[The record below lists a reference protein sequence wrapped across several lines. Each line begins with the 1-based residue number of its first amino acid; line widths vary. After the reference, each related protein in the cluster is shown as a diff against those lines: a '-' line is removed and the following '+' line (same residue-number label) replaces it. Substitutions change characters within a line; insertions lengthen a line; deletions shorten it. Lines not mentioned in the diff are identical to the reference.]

1 MNRTTMKLINTF
13 ASELP
18 WACES
23 VTPQPLRQA
32 RLLHLNRTLL
42 AELGLAGV
50 SEADWL
56 ACCGEGGLL
65 PGMQPVAQVYAGHQF
80 GGYSPRLGDGRALL
94 LGEQLA
100 PDGQRWD
107 LHLKGAGKTPFSR
120 FGDGRAVLRSS
131 IREYLASEALHALGI
146 PTTRALVLVGSEEL
160 VYREQVE
167 TGATVLRTAPSHL
180 RFGHIEYFA
189 WNGQGERIPLLI
201 DYLLRHHFPDLANG
215 AELFAEVVRRTARLI
230 AKWQAAGFCH
240 GVMNTDNMSLLGLTL
255 DYGPYGFID
264 AYVPDFVCNHSDP
277 AGRYALDQQPAVG
290 YWNLQKLAQALAGH
304 VDGDALAAALAQYEQ
319 QLMLHYSELMRA
331 KLGLAEWEE
340 EDPALF
346 RELFRLLAAHK
357 VDYHLFLRRLGEVT
371 QEGAWPASLLALL
384 PDPSLWQAWLTR
396 YRARLAREGSEDAV
410 RKAQMDAI
418 NPKYVLR
425 NALAQQ
431 VIEAADA
438 GDMRPF
444 ERLFT
449 ALQRPYDEQPEYDD
463 LATPVPAWY
472 CSGELSCSS

>member
-1 MNRTTMKLINTF
+1 MKLINTF
-13 ASELP
+13 ATELP

-23 VTPQPLRQA
+23 VAPQPLQQP
-32 RLLHLNRTLL
+32 RLLHLNRALL
-42 AELGLAGV
+42 DELGLGGV
-50 SEADWL
+50 SEADWI
-56 ACCGEGGLL
+56 ACCGEGKVL

-100 PDGQRWD
+100 PNGQRWD

-146 PTTRALVLVGSEEL
+146 PTTRALVLVGSQEP

-180 RFGHIEYFA
+180 RFGHLEYFA
-189 WNGQGERIPLLI
+189 WSGQGEKIPPLI
-201 DYLLRHHFPDLANG
+201 DYLLRHHFPGLESG

-230 AKWQAAGFCH
+230 AKWQATGFCH

-331 KLGLAEWEE
+331 KLGLAVWQED
-340 EDPALF
+340 DPALF

-371 QEGAWPASLLALL
+371 GEGVWPASLLALL
-384 PDPSLWQAWLTR
+384 PEPLIWQKWLER
-396 YRARLAREGSEDAV
+396 YRARLVHEESEDAV
-410 RKAQMDAI
+410 RKAQMDAT

-431 VIEAADA
+431 VIDAADA

-449 ALQRPYDEQPEYDD
+449 ALQRPYDEQPEYED
-463 LATPVPAWY
+463 LATPAPAWY
-472 CSGELSCSS
+472 CGGELSCSS

>member
-1 MNRTTMKLINTF
+1 MKLINTF
-13 ASELP
+13 ATELS
-18 WACES
+18 WACEP
-23 VTPQPLRQA
+23 VAPQPLREP
-32 RLLHLNRTLL
+32 RLLHLNQGLL
-42 AELGLAGV
+42 RELGLDGIG
-50 SEADWL
+50 EADWL
-56 ACCGEGGLL
+56 ACCGLGQPL

-131 IREYLASEALHALGI
+131 IREYLASEAPHALGI
-146 PTTRALVLVGSEEL
+146 ATTGAVVLVGSDEP

-167 TGATVLRTAPSHL
+167 SGATVLRTAPSHL
-180 RFGHIEYFA
+180 RFGHFEYFA
-189 WNGQGERIPLLI
+189 WSGQGEKIPALI
-201 DYLLRHHFPDLANG
+201 NYLLRHHFPELESG

-277 AGRYALDQQPAVG
+277 GGRYALDQQPAVG
-290 YWNLQKLAQALAGH
+290 YWNLQKLAQALAEQ
-304 VDGDALAAALAQYEQ
+304 VDGDALAAALAQYEH

-331 KLGLAEWEE
+331 RLGLETWED

-346 RELFRLLAAHK
+346 RQLFQLLAAHR
-357 VDYHLFLRRLGEVT
+357 VDYHLFLRRLGELTT
-371 QEGAWPASLLALL
+371 QGEWPASLLALL
-384 PDPSLWQAWLTR
+384 PDPAAWQEWLET
-396 YRARLAREGSEDAV
+396 YRARLVREGSQDAARKVRMDAV
-410 RKAQMDAI
+410 

-431 VIEAADA
+431 VIDAAKTGNMA
-438 GDMRPF
+438 PF
-444 ERLFT
+444 ERLFA
-449 ALQRPYDEQPEYDD
+449 ALQRPYDEQPEYED
-463 LATPVPAWY
+463 LATPVPQWY
-472 CSGELSCSS
+472 CGGELSCSS

>member
-1 MNRTTMKLINTF
+1 MKLINTF
-13 ASELP
+13 ATELP

-23 VTPQPLRQA
+23 VAPQSLQQP
-32 RLLHLNRTLL
+32 RLLHLNRALL
-42 AELGLAGV
+42 AELGLGDV
-50 SEADWL
+50 SEPDWI
-56 ACCGEGGLL
+56 ACCGEGKVL

-100 PDGQRWD
+100 PDGCRWD

-146 PTTRALVLVGSEEL
+146 PTTRALVLVGSSEP

-167 TGATVLRTAPSHL
+167 MGATVLRTAPSHL

-189 WNGQGERIPLLI
+189 WSGQGEKIPPLI
-201 DYLLRHHFPDLANG
+201 DYLLRHHFPELENG

-331 KLGLAEWEE
+331 KLGLAVWEE
-340 EDPALF
+340 DDPALF
-346 RELFRLLAAHK
+346 RELFRLLAANK
-357 VDYHLFLRRLGEVT
+357 VDYHLFLRRLGGVT

-384 PDPSLWQAWLTR
+384 PDPRGWQAWLER
-396 YRARLAREGSEDAV
+396 YRARLMREGSEDDV
-410 RKAQMDAI
+410 RKAQMDTI

-425 NALAQQ
+425 NALAQR
-431 VIEAADA
+431 VIDAAEA
-438 GDMRPF
+438 GDMQPF
-444 ERLFT
+444 ERLFA
-449 ALQRPYDEQPEYDD
+449 ALLRPYDEQPEYEA
-463 LATPVPAWY
+463 LATSVPAWY
-472 CSGELSCSS
+472 CGGELSCSS

>member
-1 MNRTTMKLINTF
+1 MKLINTF
-13 ASELP
+13 ATELP

-23 VTPQPLRQA
+23 VVPQPLQQP
-32 RLLHLNRTLL
+32 RLLHLNRALL
-42 AELGLAGV
+42 AELGLGGV
-50 SEADWL
+50 SEPDWI
-56 ACCGEGGLL
+56 ACCGEGKLL
-65 PGMQPVAQVYAGHQF
+65 PDMQPVAQVYAGHQF

-94 LGEQLA
+94 LGELHA
-100 PDGQRWD
+100 PDGSRWD

-146 PTTRALVLVGSEEL
+146 PTTRALVLVGSQEP

-189 WNGQGERIPLLI
+189 WSGQGEKIPQLI
-201 DYLLRHHFPDLANG
+201 DYLLRHHFPEQENG

-331 KLGLAEWEE
+331 KLGLAVWEE
-340 EDPALF
+340 DDPALF
-346 RELFRLLAAHK
+346 RELFRLLAVHK

-371 QEGAWPASLLALL
+371 QKGAWPAYLLALL
-384 PDPSLWQAWLTR
+384 PDPRGWQAWLER
-396 YRARLAREGSEDAV
+396 YRARLVREGSEDAV

-431 VIEAADA
+431 VIDAADA

-444 ERLFT
+444 ERLFA
-449 ALQRPYDEQPEYDD
+449 ALQRPYDEQPEYEA

-472 CSGELSCSS
+472 CGGELSCSS

>member
-1 MNRTTMKLINTF
+1 MKLINTF
-13 ASELP
+13 ATELP
-18 WACES
+18 WACEP
-23 VTPQPLRQA
+23 VVPQPLQQP
-32 RLLHLNRTLL
+32 RLLHLNRALL
-42 AELGLAGV
+42 NELGLGGV
-50 SEADWL
+50 SEADWI
-56 ACCGEGGLL
+56 ACCGEGKVL

-100 PDGQRWD
+100 PDGLCWD

-146 PTTRALVLVGSEEL
+146 PTTRALVLVGSQEP

-189 WNGQGERIPLLI
+189 WSGQGEKIPLLI
-201 DYLLRHHFPDLANG
+201 DYLLRHHFPELENC

-277 AGRYALDQQPAVG
+277 AGRYALDQQPVVG

-331 KLGLAEWEE
+331 KLGLAVWEE
-340 EDPALF
+340 DDPALF
-346 RELFRLLAAHK
+346 RELFRLLAANK

-384 PDPSLWQAWLTR
+384 PEPVGWQAWLER
-396 YRARLAREGSEDAV
+396 YRARLMREGSEDAV

-431 VIEAADA
+431 VIDAADT
-438 GDMRPF
+438 GDMQPF
-444 ERLFT
+444 ERLFA
-449 ALQRPYDEQPEYDD
+449 ALQRPYDEQPEYED
-463 LATPVPAWY
+463 LATPTPAWY
-472 CSGELSCSS
+472 CGGELSCSS

>member
-1 MNRTTMKLINTF
+1 MKLINTF
-13 ASELP
+13 ATELP

-23 VTPQPLRQA
+23 VAPQPLQQP
-32 RLLHLNRTLL
+32 RLLHLNRALL
-42 AELGLAGV
+42 AELGLGGV
-50 SEADWL
+50 SEADWI
-56 ACCGEGGLL
+56 ACCGEGKVL

-94 LGEQLA
+94 LGEQHA
-100 PDGQRWD
+100 PDGSRWD

-146 PTTRALVLVGSEEL
+146 PTTQALVLVGSSEP

-189 WNGQGERIPLLI
+189 WSGQGEKIPPLI
-201 DYLLRHHFPDLANG
+201 EYLLRHHFPELENG

-331 KLGLAEWEE
+331 KLGLAVWEE
-340 EDPALF
+340 DDPALF
-346 RELFRLLAAHK
+346 RELFRLLAANK

-371 QEGAWPASLLALL
+371 QEGAWPAYLLALL
-384 PDPSLWQAWLTR
+384 PDPRGWQAWLER
-396 YRARLAREGSEDAV
+396 YRARLVREGSEDAV

-431 VIEAADA
+431 AIDVAEA
-438 GDMRPF
+438 GDMQPF
-444 ERLFT
+444 ERLFA
-449 ALQRPYDEQPEYDD
+449 ALQRPYDEQPEYED
-463 LATPVPAWY
+463 LATPAPAWY
-472 CSGELSCSS
+472 YGGELSCSS

>member
-1 MNRTTMKLINTF
+1 MKLINTF
-13 ASELP
+13 ATELP

-23 VTPQPLRQA
+23 VAPQPLREP
-32 RLLHLNRTLL
+32 RLLHLNQGLL
-42 AELGLAGV
+42 RELGLDGV
-50 SEADWL
+50 GEADWL
-56 ACCGEGGLL
+56 ACCGLGQPL

-94 LGEQLA
+94 LGEQQA

-146 PTTRALVLVGSEEL
+146 PTTRALVLVGSDEP

-167 TGATVLRTAPSHL
+167 SGATVLRTAPSHL
-180 RFGHIEYFA
+180 RFGHFEYFA
-189 WNGQGERIPLLI
+189 WSGQGEKIPALI
-201 DYLLRHHFPDLANG
+201 DYALRHHFPELESG

-277 AGRYALDQQPAVG
+277 GGRYALDQQPAVG
-290 YWNLQKLAQALAGH
+290 YWNLQKLAQALTDQ
-304 VDGDALAAALAQYEQ
+304 VDGEALAAALAQYEH

-331 KLGLAEWEE
+331 RLGLEIWED
-340 EDPALF
+340 EDPTLF
-346 RELFRLLAAHK
+346 RQLFQLLAAHR
-357 VDYHLFLRRLGEVT
+357 VDYHLFLRRLGELT
-371 QEGAWPASLLALL
+371 SQGEWPASLLALL
-384 PDPSLWQAWLTR
+384 PDPAPWQEWLDA
-396 YRARLAREGSEDAV
+396 YRARLAREGSQDAARKARMDAV
-410 RKAQMDAI
+410 

-431 VIEAADA
+431 VIDAAETGNMA
-438 GDMRPF
+438 PF
-444 ERLFT
+444 ERLF
-449 ALQRPYDEQPEYDD
+449 AVLQHPYDEQPEYED
-463 LATPVPAWY
+463 LATPVPQWY
-472 CSGELSCSS
+472 CGGELSCSS

>member
-1 MNRTTMKLINTF
+1 MKLINTF

-18 WACES
+18 WACEP
-23 VTPQPLRQA
+23 VVPQPLQQP

-42 AELGLAGV
+42 DELGLGGV
-50 SEADWL
+50 SEADWI
-56 ACCGEGGLL
+56 ACCGEGKVL

-131 IREYLASEALHALGI
+131 IREYLASEVLHALGI
-146 PTTRALVLVGSEEL
+146 PTTRALVLVGSQEP

-189 WNGQGERIPLLI
+189 WSGQGEKIPPLI
-201 DYLLRHHFPDLANG
+201 DYLLRHHFPELESG

-331 KLGLAEWEE
+331 KLGLAVWEE
-340 EDPALF
+340 DDPALF

-371 QEGAWPASLLALL
+371 QEGSWPASLLALL
-384 PDPSLWQAWLTR
+384 SEPGVWQEWLER
-396 YRARLAREGSEDAV
+396 YRARLMREGSEDAV

-431 VIEAADA
+431 VIDAAGA
-438 GDMRPF
+438 GDMQPF
-444 ERLFT
+444 ERLFA
-449 ALQRPYDEQPEYDD
+449 ALQHPYDEQPEYED
-463 LATPVPAWY
+463 LATPTPAWY
-472 CSGELSCSS
+472 CGGELSCSS

>member
-1 MNRTTMKLINTF
+1 MKLINTF
-13 ASELP
+13 ATELP

-23 VTPQPLRQA
+23 VAPQPLQQP
-32 RLLHLNRTLL
+32 RLLHLNRALL
-42 AELGLAGV
+42 AELGLGGV
-50 SEADWL
+50 SEADWI
-56 ACCGEGGLL
+56 ACCGEGKVL

-94 LGEQLA
+94 LGEQHA
-100 PDGQRWD
+100 PDGSRWD

-146 PTTRALVLVGSEEL
+146 PTTQALVLVGSSEP

-189 WNGQGERIPLLI
+189 WSGQGEKIPPLI
-201 DYLLRHHFPDLANG
+201 EYLLRHHFPELENG

-331 KLGLAEWEE
+331 KLGLAVWEE
-340 EDPALF
+340 DDPALF
-346 RELFRLLAAHK
+346 RELFRLLAANK

-371 QEGAWPASLLALL
+371 QEGAWPAYLLALL
-384 PDPSLWQAWLTR
+384 PDPRGWQAWLER
-396 YRARLAREGSEDAV
+396 YRARLVREGSEDAV

-431 VIEAADA
+431 AIDAAEA
-438 GDMRPF
+438 GDMQPF
-444 ERLFT
+444 ERLFA
-449 ALQRPYDEQPEYDD
+449 ALQRPYDEQPEYED
-463 LATPVPAWY
+463 LATPAPAWY
-472 CSGELSCSS
+472 YGGELSCSS

>member
-1 MNRTTMKLINTF
+1 MKLINTF
-13 ASELP
+13 ATELP
-18 WACES
+18 WACEP
-23 VTPQPLRQA
+23 VAPQPLQQP
-32 RLLHLNRTLL
+32 RLLHLNRALL
-42 AELGLAGV
+42 DELGLGGV
-50 SEADWL
+50 SEPDWI
-56 ACCGEGGLL
+56 ACCGEGKVL

-146 PTTRALVLVGSEEL
+146 PTTRALVLVGSREP

-167 TGATVLRTAPSHL
+167 MGATVLRTAPSHL

-189 WNGQGERIPLLI
+189 WSGQGEKIPPLI
-201 DYLLRHHFPDLANG
+201 DYLLRHHFPTLESG

-277 AGRYALDQQPAVG
+277 TGRYALDQQPAVG

-304 VDGDALAAALAQYEQ
+304 VDGDALAASLAQYEQ

-331 KLGLAEWEE
+331 KLGLAQWQDD
-340 EDPALF
+340 DPALF

-371 QEGAWPASLLALL
+371 GEGEWPASLLALL
-384 PDPSLWQAWLTR
+384 PKPRGWQAWLER
-396 YRARLAREGSEDAV
+396 YRARLVREASDDEV
-410 RKAQMDAI
+410 RKGQMNAI
-418 NPKYVLR
+418 NPKYLLR

-431 VIEAADA
+431 VIDAAEA
-438 GDMRPF
+438 GDMQPF

-449 ALQRPYDEQPEYDD
+449 ALRHPYDDQPEYED
-463 LATPVPAWY
+463 LATPAPGWY
-472 CSGELSCSS
+472 CGGELSCSS

>member
-1 MNRTTMKLINTF
+1 MKLINTF
-13 ASELP
+13 ATELP
-18 WACES
+18 WACEP
-23 VTPQPLRQA
+23 VAPQPLREP
-32 RLLHLNRTLL
+32 RLLHLNQGLL
-42 AELGLAGV
+42 RELGLEGV
-50 SEADWL
+50 AEADWL
-56 ACCGEGGLL
+56 ACCGQGQPL

-146 PTTRALVLVGSEEL
+146 PTTRALVLVGSDEP

-167 TGATVLRTAPSHL
+167 SGATVLRTAPSHL
-180 RFGHIEYFA
+180 RFGHFEYFA
-189 WNGQGERIPLLI
+189 WSGQGEKIPALI
-201 DYLLRHHFPDLANG
+201 DYALRHHFPELANG
-215 AELFAEVVRRTARLI
+215 AELFTEVVRRTARLI

-264 AYVPDFVCNHSDP
+264 AYVPDFVCNHSDSG
-277 AGRYALDQQPAVG
+277 GRYALDQQPAVG
-290 YWNLQKLAQALAGH
+290 YWNLQRLAQALADQ
-304 VDGDALAAALAQYEQ
+304 VDGDALAAALAQYEH

-331 KLGLAEWEE
+331 RLGLETWED

-346 RELFRLLAAHK
+346 RQLFQLLAEHR
-357 VDYHLFLRRLGEVT
+357 VDYHLFLRRLGELT
-371 QEGAWPASLLALL
+371 SQGGWPASLLALL
-384 PDPSLWQAWLTR
+384 PDPACWQEWLDA
-396 YRARLAREGSEDAV
+396 YRQRLIREGSKDGARKARMDAV
-410 RKAQMDAI
+410 

-431 VIEAADA
+431 VIDAAETGNMA
-438 GDMRPF
+438 PF
-444 ERLFT
+444 ERLFA
-449 ALQRPYDEQPEYDD
+449 ALQHPFDEQPEYED
-463 LATPVPAWY
+463 LATPVPHWY
-472 CSGELSCSS
+472 CGGELSCSS

>member
-1 MNRTTMKLINTF
+1 MKLINTF
-13 ASELP
+13 ATELP
-18 WACES
+18 WACEP
-23 VTPQPLRQA
+23 VVPQPLQQP

-42 AELGLAGV
+42 DELGLGGV
-50 SEADWL
+50 SEADWI
-56 ACCGEGGLL
+56 ACCGEGKVL

-94 LGEQLA
+94 LGEQQA

-146 PTTRALVLVGSEEL
+146 PTTRALVLVGSQEP

-189 WNGQGERIPLLI
+189 WSGQGEKIPPLI
-201 DYLLRHHFPDLANG
+201 DYLLRHHFPELESG

-304 VDGDALAAALAQYEQ
+304 VDSDALAAALAQYEQ
-319 QLMLHYSELMRA
+319 HLMLHYSELMRA
-331 KLGLAEWEE
+331 KLGLAVWEE
-340 EDPALF
+340 DDPALF

-371 QEGAWPASLLALL
+371 QEGGWPASLLALL
-384 PDPSLWQAWLTR
+384 SEPGVWQAWLER
-396 YRARLAREGSEDAV
+396 YRARLMREGSEDAV

-431 VIEAADA
+431 VIDAADA
-438 GDMRPF
+438 GDMQPF
-444 ERLFT
+444 ERLFA
-449 ALQRPYDEQPEYDD
+449 ALQHPYDEQPEYED
-463 LATPVPAWY
+463 LATPTPAWY
-472 CSGELSCSS
+472 CGGELSCSS

>member
-1 MNRTTMKLINTF
+1 MKLINTF
-13 ASELP
+13 ATELP
-18 WACES
+18 WACEP
-23 VTPQPLRQA
+23 VVPQPLQQP

-42 AELGLAGV
+42 DELGLGGV
-50 SEADWL
+50 SEADWI
-56 ACCGEGGLL
+56 ACCGEGKVL

-94 LGEQLA
+94 LGEQQA
-100 PDGQRWD
+100 PDSQRWD

-146 PTTRALVLVGSEEL
+146 PTTRALVLVGSQEP

-189 WNGQGERIPLLI
+189 WSGQGEKIPPLI
-201 DYLLRHHFPDLANG
+201 DYLLRHHFPELESG
-215 AELFAEVVRRTARLI
+215 VELFAEVVRRTARLI

-331 KLGLAEWEE
+331 KLGLAVWEE
-340 EDPALF
+340 DDPALF
-346 RELFRLLAAHK
+346 HELFRLLAAHK
-357 VDYHLFLRRLGEVT
+357 VDYHLFLRRLGMVT
-371 QEGAWPASLLALL
+371 QEGAWPASLLVLL
-384 PDPSLWQAWLTR
+384 PEPLGWQAWLER
-396 YRARLAREGSEDAV
+396 YRARLMREGSEDAV

-431 VIEAADA
+431 VIDAADA

-444 ERLFT
+444 ERLFA
-449 ALQRPYDEQPEYDD
+449 ALQRPFDEQPEYED
-463 LATPVPAWY
+463 LATPTPAWY
-472 CSGELSCSS
+472 CGGELSCSS

>member
-1 MNRTTMKLINTF
+1 MKLINTF
-13 ASELP
+13 ATELP
-18 WACES
+18 WACEP
-23 VTPQPLRQA
+23 VAPQSLREP
-32 RLLHLNRTLL
+32 RLLHLNQVLL
-42 AELGLAGV
+42 RELGLDGV
-50 SEADWL
+50 AEADWL
-56 ACCGEGGLL
+56 ACCGQGQPL

-94 LGEQLA
+94 LGEQQA

-146 PTTRALVLVGSEEL
+146 PTTRALVLVGSDEP

-167 TGATVLRTAPSHL
+167 SGATVLRTAPSHL
-180 RFGHIEYFA
+180 RFGHFEYFA
-189 WNGQGERIPLLI
+189 WSGQGEKIPQLI
-201 DYLLRHHFPDLANG
+201 DYLLRHHFLELESG

-277 AGRYALDQQPAVG
+277 GGRYALDQQPAVG
-290 YWNLQKLAQALAGH
+290 YWNLQKLAQALADQ
-304 VDGDALAAALAQYEQ
+304 VDGEALAAALAQYEH

-331 KLGLAEWEE
+331 RLGLETWED

-346 RELFRLLAAHK
+346 RQLFQLLAAHR
-357 VDYHLFLRRLGEVT
+357 VDYHLFLRRLGELT
-371 QEGAWPASLLALL
+371 SQGEWPASLLALL
-384 PDPSLWQAWLTR
+384 PDPAPWQGWLDA
-396 YRARLAREGSEDAV
+396 YRARLALEGSLDAARKARMDAV
-410 RKAQMDAI
+410 

-431 VIEAADA
+431 VIDAAET
-438 GDMRPF
+438 GNMVPF

-449 ALQRPYDEQPEYDD
+449 ALQHPYDEQPEYEE
-463 LATPVPAWY
+463 LATPVPQWY
-472 CSGELSCSS
+472 CGGELSCSS

>member
-1 MNRTTMKLINTF
+1 MKLINTF
-13 ASELP
+13 ATELP

-23 VTPQPLRQA
+23 VVPQPLQQP
-32 RLLHLNRTLL
+32 RLLHLNRALL
-42 AELGLAGV
+42 DELGLGGV
-50 SEADWL
+50 SEADWI
-56 ACCGEGGLL
+56 ACCGEGKVL
-65 PGMQPVAQVYAGHQF
+65 PGMQPMAQVYAGHQF

-146 PTTRALVLVGSEEL
+146 PTTRALVLVGSSEP

-167 TGATVLRTAPSHL
+167 MGATVLRTAPSHL

-189 WNGQGERIPLLI
+189 WSGQGEKIPPLI
-201 DYLLRHHFPDLANG
+201 DYLLRHHFPELENG

-304 VDGDALAAALAQYEQ
+304 VDGDALAASLAQYEQ

-331 KLGLAEWEE
+331 KLGLAVWQED
-340 EDPALF
+340 DPALF

-357 VDYHLFLRRLGEVT
+357 VDYHLYLRRLGEVT
-371 QEGAWPASLLALL
+371 REGAWPASLLALL
-384 PDPSLWQAWLTR
+384 PEPLLWQEWLER
-396 YRARLAREGSEDAV
+396 YRARLVHEGSEDAV
-410 RKAQMDAI
+410 RKGQMDAI

-431 VIEAADA
+431 VIDAADA
-438 GDMRPF
+438 GDMQPF

-449 ALQRPYDEQPEYDD
+449 ALQHPYDDQPEYED
-463 LATPVPAWY
+463 LATPAPAWY
-472 CSGELSCSS
+472 CGGELSCSS

>member
-1 MNRTTMKLINTF
+1 MKLINTF
-13 ASELP
+13 ATELP

-23 VTPQPLRQA
+23 VVPQPLQQP
-32 RLLHLNRTLL
+32 RLLHLNRALL
-42 AELGLAGV
+42 DELGLGGV
-50 SEADWL
+50 SEADWI
-56 ACCGEGGLL
+56 ACCGEGNVL

-100 PDGQRWD
+100 PNGQRWD

-146 PTTRALVLVGSEEL
+146 PTTRALVLVGSSEP
-160 VYREQVE
+160 VYREQLE
-167 TGATVLRTAPSHL
+167 MGATVLRTAPSHL
-180 RFGHIEYFA
+180 RFGHLEYFA
-189 WNGQGERIPLLI
+189 WSGQGEKIPLLI
-201 DYLLRHHFPDLANG
+201 DYLLRHHFPELENG

-264 AYVPDFVCNHSDP
+264 AYEPDFVCNHSDP

-290 YWNLQKLAQALAGH
+290 YWNLKKLAQALAGH

-331 KLGLAEWEE
+331 KLGLAVWQED
-340 EDPALF
+340 DPALF
-346 RELFRLLAAHK
+346 RELFLLLAAHK

-371 QEGAWPASLLALL
+371 RDGVWPAPLLALL
-384 PDPSLWQAWLTR
+384 PDPRGWQEWLER
-396 YRARLAREGSEDAV
+396 YRARLVREGSVDAV
-410 RKAQMDAI
+410 RKVQMDAI

-431 VIEAADA
+431 VIDAAAA

-449 ALQRPYDEQPEYDD
+449 ALQRPYDEQPEYED
-463 LATPVPAWY
+463 LATPAPAWY
-472 CSGELSCSS
+472 CGGELSCSS

>member
-1 MNRTTMKLINTF
+1 MKLINTF
-13 ASELP
+13 ATELP
-18 WACES
+18 WACEP
-23 VTPQPLRQA
+23 VVPQPLREP
-32 RLLHLNRTLL
+32 RLLHLNRGLL
-42 AELGLAGV
+42 AELGLDGV
-50 SEADWL
+50 SDTDWL
-56 ACCGEGGLL
+56 ACCGLGQPL

-100 PDGQRWD
+100 TDGQRWD

-146 PTTRALVLVGSEEL
+146 PTTRALVLVGSKEP
-160 VYREQVE
+160 VYREQEE

-189 WNGQGERIPLLI
+189 WSGQGEKIPALI
-201 DYLLRHHFPDLANG
+201 DYLLRYHFPELENG

-240 GVMNTDNMSLLGLTL
+240 GVLNTDNMSLLGLTL

-277 AGRYALDQQPAVG
+277 DGRYALDQQPAVG

-304 VDGDALAAALAQYEQ
+304 VDGDALFR
-319 QLMLHYSELMRA
+319 QL
-331 KLGLAEWEE
+331 
-340 EDPALF
+340 F
-346 RELFRLLAAHK
+346 QLLASQG

-371 QEGAWPASLLALL
+371 GTGEWPASLLALL
-384 PDPSLWQAWLTR
+384 PDPDLWQGWLELYRVRLTR
-396 YRARLAREGSEDAV
+396 EGGEDAV

-431 VIEAADA
+431 AIDAAEG
-438 GDMRPF
+438 GDMTQF
-444 ERLFT
+444 ERLLA
-449 ALQRPYDEQPEYDD
+449 ALQQPYDEQPEYAD
-463 LATPVPAWY
+463 LATPVPQWY
-472 CSGELSCSS
+472 CGGELSCSS

>member
-1 MNRTTMKLINTF
+1 MKLINTF
-13 ASELP
+13 ATELP
-18 WACES
+18 WACEP
-23 VTPQPLRQA
+23 VAPQPLRA
-32 RLLHLNRTLL
+32 PRLLHLNQGLL
-42 AELGLAGV
+42 RELGLDGIG
-50 SEADWL
+50 EADWL
-56 ACCGEGGLL
+56 ACCGLGQPL

-146 PTTRALVLVGSEEL
+146 PTTRALVLVGSDEP

-167 TGATVLRTAPSHL
+167 SGATVLRTAPSHL
-180 RFGHIEYFA
+180 RFGHFEYFA
-189 WNGQGERIPLLI
+189 WSGQGEKIPALI
-201 DYLLRHHFPDLANG
+201 DYLLRHHFPELESG

-277 AGRYALDQQPAVG
+277 GGRYALDQQPAVG
-290 YWNLQKLAQALAGH
+290 YWNLQKLAQALAEQ
-304 VDGDALAAALAQYEQ
+304 VDGDALAGALAQYEH

-331 KLGLAEWEE
+331 RLGLEIWED

-346 RELFRLLAAHK
+346 RQLFQLLAAHR
-357 VDYHLFLRRLGEVT
+357 VDYHLFLRRLGELTT
-371 QEGAWPASLLALL
+371 QGEWPASLLALL
-384 PDPSLWQAWLTR
+384 SDQAAWQEWLET
-396 YRARLAREGSEDAV
+396 YRARLVREGSQDAARKVRMDAV
-410 RKAQMDAI
+410 

-431 VIEAADA
+431 VIDAAETGNMA
-438 GDMRPF
+438 PF
-444 ERLFT
+444 ERLFA
-449 ALQRPYDEQPEYDD
+449 ALQRPYDEQPEYED
-463 LATPVPAWY
+463 LATPVPQWY
-472 CSGELSCSS
+472 CGGELSCSS

>member
-1 MNRTTMKLINTF
+1 MKLINTF
-13 ASELP
+13 ATELS
-18 WACES
+18 WACEP
-23 VTPQPLRQA
+23 VAPQPLREP
-32 RLLHLNRTLL
+32 RLLHLNQGLL
-42 AELGLAGV
+42 RELGLDGV
-50 SEADWL
+50 AEADWL
-56 ACCGEGGLL
+56 ACCGQGQPL

-146 PTTRALVLVGSEEL
+146 PTTRALVLVGSDEP

-167 TGATVLRTAPSHL
+167 SGATVLRTAPSHL
-180 RFGHIEYFA
+180 RFGHFEYFA
-189 WNGQGERIPLLI
+189 WSGQGEKIPALI
-201 DYLLRHHFPDLANG
+201 NYLLRHHFPELESG

-277 AGRYALDQQPAVG
+277 GGRYALDQQPAVG
-290 YWNLQKLAQALAGH
+290 YWNLQKLAQALADQ
-304 VDGDALAAALAQYEQ
+304 VDGDALAAALAQYEH

-331 KLGLAEWEE
+331 RLGLETWED

-346 RELFRLLAAHK
+346 RQLFQLLAAHR
-357 VDYHLFLRRLGEVT
+357 VDYHLFLRRLGELTT
-371 QEGAWPASLLALL
+371 QGEWPASLLALL
-384 PDPSLWQAWLTR
+384 PDPAAWQEWLET
-396 YRARLAREGSEDAV
+396 YRARLVREGSQDAARKVRMDAV
-410 RKAQMDAI
+410 

-431 VIEAADA
+431 VIDAAKTGNMA
-438 GDMRPF
+438 PF
-444 ERLFT
+444 ERLFA
-449 ALQRPYDEQPEYDD
+449 ALQRPYDEQPEYED
-463 LATPVPAWY
+463 LATPVPQWY
-472 CSGELSCSS
+472 CGGELSCSS

>member
-1 MNRTTMKLINTF
+1 MKLINTF
-13 ASELP
+13 ATELP
-18 WACES
+18 WACEP
-23 VTPQPLRQA
+23 VAPQPLREPS
-32 RLLHLNRTLL
+32 LLHLNHGLL
-42 AELGLAGV
+42 NELGLGDVGAT
-50 SEADWL
+50 DWL
-56 ACCGEGGLL
+56 ACCGLGQPL

-100 PDGQRWD
+100 PDGQGWD

-146 PTTRALVLVGSEEL
+146 PTTRALVLVGSQEP
-160 VYREQVE
+160 VYREQE
-167 TGATVLRTAPSHL
+167 ERGATVLRTAPSHL

-189 WNGQGERIPLLI
+189 WSGQGEKIPLLI
-201 DYLLRHHFPDLANG
+201 NYLLRHHFPELNNG

-277 AGRYALDQQPAVG
+277 GGRYALDQQPAVG
-290 YWNLQKLAQALAGH
+290 YWNLQKLAQALADQ
-304 VDGDALAAALAQYEQ
+304 VDGEALAGALAQYEH
-319 QLMLHYSELMRA
+319 QLMLHYSELMRE
-331 KLGLAEWEE
+331 KLGLESWED

-346 RELFRLLAAHK
+346 RQLFQLLAAHR

-371 QEGAWPASLLALL
+371 QLGDLPASLLALL
-384 PDPSLWQAWLTR
+384 PDPALWQQWLAL
-396 YRARLAREGSEDAV
+396 YRARLVREGSEDAA
-410 RKAQMDAI
+410 RKRQMDAV

-431 VIEAADA
+431 VIDAAER
-438 GDMRPF
+438 GDMAPF
-444 ERLFT
+444 ERLFA
-449 ALQRPYDEQPEYDD
+449 ALQRPYDEQPEYED
-463 LATPVPAWY
+463 LATPVPQWY
-472 CSGELSCSS
+472 CGGELSCSS

>member
-1 MNRTTMKLINTF
+1 MKLINTF
-13 ASELP
+13 ATELP
-18 WACES
+18 WACEP
-23 VTPQPLRQA
+23 VVPQPLQQP
-32 RLLHLNRTLL
+32 RLLHLNRALL
-42 AELGLAGV
+42 DELGLGGV
-50 SEADWL
+50 SEADWI
-56 ACCGEGGLL
+56 ACCGEGKVL

-94 LGEQLA
+94 LGEQQA

-146 PTTRALVLVGSEEL
+146 PTTRALVLVGSQEP

-189 WNGQGERIPLLI
+189 WSGQGEKIPPLI
-201 DYLLRHHFPDLANG
+201 DYLLRHHFPELESG

-277 AGRYALDQQPAVG
+277 AGRYGLDQQPAVG

-304 VDGDALAAALAQYEQ
+304 VDSDELAAALAQYEQ

-331 KLGLAEWEE
+331 KLGLAVWEE
-340 EDPALF
+340 DDPALF

-384 PDPSLWQAWLTR
+384 SEPSVWQEWLER
-396 YRARLAREGSEDAV
+396 YRARLMREGSEDAV

-431 VIEAADA
+431 VIDAADA

-444 ERLFT
+444 ERLFA
-449 ALQRPYDEQPEYDD
+449 ALQRPYDEQPEYED
-463 LATPVPAWY
+463 LATPTPAWY
-472 CSGELSCSS
+472 CGGELSCSS

>member
-1 MNRTTMKLINTF
+1 MKLINTF
-13 ASELP
+13 ATELP
-18 WACES
+18 WACEP
-23 VTPQPLRQA
+23 VAPQPLREP
-32 RLLHLNRTLL
+32 RLLHLNQGLL
-42 AELGLAGV
+42 RELGLEGV
-50 SEADWL
+50 AEADWL
-56 ACCGEGGLL
+56 ACCGQGQPL

-146 PTTRALVLVGSEEL
+146 PTTRALVLVGSDEP

-167 TGATVLRTAPSHL
+167 SGATVLRTAPSHL
-180 RFGHIEYFA
+180 RFGHFEYFA
-189 WNGQGERIPLLI
+189 WSGQGEKIPALI
-201 DYLLRHHFPDLANG
+201 DYALRHHFPELANG
-215 AELFAEVVRRTARLI
+215 AELFTEVVRRTARLI

-264 AYVPDFVCNHSDP
+264 AYVPDFVCNHSDSG
-277 AGRYALDQQPAVG
+277 GRYALDQQPAVG
-290 YWNLQKLAQALAGH
+290 YWNLQRLAQALADQ
-304 VDGDALAAALAQYEQ
+304 VDGDALAAALAQYEH
-319 QLMLHYSELMRA
+319 QLILHYSELMRA
-331 KLGLAEWEE
+331 RLGLETWED

-346 RELFRLLAAHK
+346 RQLFQLLAEHR
-357 VDYHLFLRRLGEVT
+357 VDYHLFLRRLGELT
-371 QEGAWPASLLALL
+371 SQGGWPASLLALL
-384 PDPSLWQAWLTR
+384 PDPACWQEWLDA
-396 YRARLAREGSEDAV
+396 YRQRLIREGSKDGARKARMDAV
-410 RKAQMDAI
+410 

-431 VIEAADA
+431 VIDAAETGNMA
-438 GDMRPF
+438 PF
-444 ERLFT
+444 ERLFA
-449 ALQRPYDEQPEYDD
+449 ALQHPFDEQPEYED
-463 LATPVPAWY
+463 LATPVPHWY
-472 CSGELSCSS
+472 CGGELSCSS

>member
-1 MNRTTMKLINTF
+1 MKLINTF
-13 ASELP
+13 ATELP
-18 WACES
+18 WACEP
-23 VTPQPLRQA
+23 VVPQPLQQP
-32 RLLHLNRTLL
+32 RLLHLNRALL
-42 AELGLAGV
+42 DELGLGGV
-50 SEADWL
+50 SEADWI
-56 ACCGEGGLL
+56 ACCGEGKVL

-94 LGEQLA
+94 LGEQQA

-146 PTTRALVLVGSEEL
+146 PTTRALVLVGSQEP

-189 WNGQGERIPLLI
+189 WSGQGEKIPHLI
-201 DYLLRHHFPDLANG
+201 DYLLRHYFPELESG

-331 KLGLAEWEE
+331 KLGLAVWEE
-340 EDPALF
+340 DDPALF

-371 QEGAWPASLLALL
+371 QEGSWPASLLALL
-384 PDPSLWQAWLTR
+384 SEPGVWQAWLER
-396 YRARLAREGSEDAV
+396 YRARLMREGSEDAV

-431 VIEAADA
+431 VIDAAGA
-438 GDMRPF
+438 GDMQPF
-444 ERLFT
+444 ERLFA
-449 ALQRPYDEQPEYDD
+449 ALQHPYDEQPEYED
-463 LATPVPAWY
+463 LATPTPAWY
-472 CSGELSCSS
+472 CGGELSCSS

>member
-1 MNRTTMKLINTF
+1 MKLINTF
-13 ASELP
+13 ATELP
-18 WACES
+18 WACEP
-23 VTPQPLRQA
+23 VVPQPLQQP
-32 RLLHLNRTLL
+32 RLLHLNRALL
-42 AELGLAGV
+42 DKLGLGGI
-50 SEADWL
+50 SEADWI
-56 ACCGEGGLL
+56 ACCGEGKVL

-94 LGEQLA
+94 LGEQQA
-100 PDGQRWD
+100 PDSQRWD
-107 LHLKGAGKTPFSR
+107 LHLKGAGKTPLSR

-146 PTTRALVLVGSEEL
+146 PTTRALVLVGSQEP

-189 WNGQGERIPLLI
+189 WSGQAEKIPHLI
-201 DYLLRHHFPDLANG
+201 DYLLRHHFPELESG

-304 VDGDALAAALAQYEQ
+304 VDSDELAAALAQYEQ

-340 EDPALF
+340 DDPALF

-384 PDPSLWQAWLTR
+384 PEPLGWQAWLER
-396 YRARLAREGSEDAV
+396 YRARLMREGSEDAV

-431 VIEAADA
+431 VIDAADA

-444 ERLFT
+444 ERLFA
-449 ALQRPYDEQPEYDD
+449 ALQRPYDEQPEYED
-463 LATPVPAWY
+463 LATPTPAWY
-472 CSGELSCSS
+472 CGGELSCSS

>member
-1 MNRTTMKLINTF
+1 MKLINTF
-13 ASELP
+13 ATELP
-18 WACES
+18 WACEP
-23 VTPQPLRQA
+23 VAPQPLREP
-32 RLLHLNRTLL
+32 RLLHLNQGLL
-42 AELGLAGV
+42 RDLGLDGIG
-50 SEADWL
+50 EADRL
-56 ACCGEGGLL
+56 ACCGLGQPL

-146 PTTRALVLVGSEEL
+146 PTTRALVLVGSDEP

-167 TGATVLRTAPSHL
+167 SGATVLRTAPSHL
-180 RFGHIEYFA
+180 RFGHFEYFA
-189 WNGQGERIPLLI
+189 WSGQGEKIPALI
-201 DYLLRHHFPDLANG
+201 NYLLRHHFPELESG

-277 AGRYALDQQPAVG
+277 GGRYALDQQPAVG
-290 YWNLQKLAQALAGH
+290 YWNLQKLAQALAEQ
-304 VDGDALAAALAQYEQ
+304 VDGDALAAALAQYEH

-331 KLGLAEWEE
+331 RLGLETWED

-346 RELFRLLAAHK
+346 RQLFQLLAAHR
-357 VDYHLFLRRLGEVT
+357 VDYHLFLRRLGELTT
-371 QEGAWPASLLALL
+371 QGEWPASLLALL
-384 PDPSLWQAWLTR
+384 PDPAAWQEWLET
-396 YRARLAREGSEDAV
+396 YRARLVREGSQDAARKVRMDAV
-410 RKAQMDAI
+410 

-431 VIEAADA
+431 VIDAAKTGNMA
-438 GDMRPF
+438 PF
-444 ERLFT
+444 ERLFA
-449 ALQRPYDEQPEYDD
+449 ALQRPYDEQPEYED
-463 LATPVPAWY
+463 LATPVPQWY
-472 CSGELSCSS
+472 CGGELSCSS

>member
-1 MNRTTMKLINTF
+1 MKLINTF
-13 ASELP
+13 ATELP
-18 WACES
+18 WACEP
-23 VTPQPLRQA
+23 VAPQPLREP
-32 RLLHLNRTLL
+32 RLLHLNQGLL
-42 AELGLAGV
+42 RELGLDGV
-50 SEADWL
+50 AEADWL
-56 ACCGEGGLL
+56 ACCGQGQPL

-146 PTTRALVLVGSEEL
+146 PTTRALVLVGSDEP

-167 TGATVLRTAPSHL
+167 SGATVLRTAPSHL
-180 RFGHIEYFA
+180 RFGHFEYFA
-189 WNGQGERIPLLI
+189 WSGQGEKIPALI
-201 DYLLRHHFPDLANG
+201 DYALRHHFPELESG

-230 AKWQAAGFCH
+230 AKWQAVGFCH

-277 AGRYALDQQPAVG
+277 GGRYALDQQPAVG
-290 YWNLQKLAQALAGH
+290 YWNLQKLAQALADQ
-304 VDGDALAAALAQYEQ
+304 VDCEALAGALAQYEH
-319 QLMLHYSELMRA
+319 QLMLHYSELMRE
-331 KLGLAEWEE
+331 KLGLESWEDQ
-340 EDPALF
+340 DPTLF
-346 RELFRLLAAHK
+346 RQLFQLLAAHR
-357 VDYHLFLRRLGEVT
+357 VDYHLFLRRLGELT
-371 QEGAWPASLLALL
+371 SQGEWPASLLALL
-384 PDPSLWQAWLTR
+384 PDPAPWQEWLDA
-396 YRARLAREGSEDAV
+396 YRQRLVREGSQDGARKARMDAV
-410 RKAQMDAI
+410 

-431 VIEAADA
+431 VIDAAETGNMA
-438 GDMRPF
+438 PF
-444 ERLFT
+444 ERLFA
-449 ALQRPYDEQPEYDD
+449 ALQHPFDEQSEYED
-463 LATPVPAWY
+463 LATPVPQWY
-472 CSGELSCSS
+472 CGGELSCSS

>member
-1 MNRTTMKLINTF
+1 MKLINTF
-13 ASELP
+13 ATELP

-23 VTPQPLRQA
+23 VAPQPLQQP
-32 RLLHLNRTLL
+32 RLLHLNRALL
-42 AELGLAGV
+42 DELGLGGV
-50 SEADWL
+50 SEADWI
-56 ACCGEGGLL
+56 ACCGEGELL

-146 PTTRALVLVGSEEL
+146 STTRALVLVGSSEP
-160 VYREQVE
+160 VYREQLE
-167 TGATVLRTAPSHL
+167 MGATVLRTAPSHL

-189 WNGQGERIPLLI
+189 WSGQGEKIPPLI
-201 DYLLRHHFPDLANG
+201 DYLLRHHFTELENG

-230 AKWQAAGFCH
+230 AKWQVAGFCH

-304 VDGDALAAALAQYEQ
+304 VDGDALTAALAQYEQ

-331 KLGLAEWEE
+331 KLGLAVWEE
-340 EDPALF
+340 DDPALF
-346 RELFRLLAAHK
+346 RELFRLLAANK

-371 QEGAWPASLLALL
+371 GEGAWPASLLALL
-384 PDPSLWQAWLTR
+384 PDPRAWQEWLER
-396 YRARLAREGSEDAV
+396 YRARLVREGSEDAV
-410 RKAQMDAI
+410 RKGQMDAI

-431 VIEAADA
+431 VIDAADA
-438 GDMRPF
+438 GDMQPF

-449 ALQRPYDEQPEYDD
+449 ALQRPYDEQPEYED
-463 LATPVPAWY
+463 LATPAPTWY
-472 CSGELSCSS
+472 CGGELSCSS